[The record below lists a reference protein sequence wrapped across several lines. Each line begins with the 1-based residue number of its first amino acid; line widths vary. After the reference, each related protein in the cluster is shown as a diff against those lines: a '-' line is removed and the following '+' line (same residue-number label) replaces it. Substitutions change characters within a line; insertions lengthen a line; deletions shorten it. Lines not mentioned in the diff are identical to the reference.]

1 MAGRK
6 AAARGKPKPVRLAR
20 VGSDAV
26 ERATG
31 RAWDEWLKLLD
42 RAGARRMPHTEI
54 ALLLNRQ
61 FKIPGWWCQMVT
73 VGYEQARGLRA
84 VNQKA
89 GGFSAYVSKTVAAPV
104 ARLYEAWSDAQQRA
118 RWLPADAPVE
128 IRRASRGKSMR
139 VAWTAGASSVD
150 VNFVA
155 KGAGKSQVALEHG
168 KLKSAAAVARQ
179 KEFWKAALARL
190 KLLVEA

>member
-1 MAGRK
+1 MAARK
-6 AAARGKPKPVRLAR
+6 AAARGKPKPMRLAR

-42 RAGARRMPHTEI
+42 RAGARRMPHKEI
-54 ALLLNRQ
+54 AQLLNRQ

-89 GGFSAYVSKTVAAPV
+89 AGFSAYASKTVTVPV
-104 ARLYEAWSDAQQRA
+104 SRLYDAWSDAHVRS
-118 RWLPADAPVE
+118 RWLPADAPLEV
-128 IRRASRGKSMR
+128 RRMTRGKSMR
-139 VAWTAGASSVD
+139 ITWTRDRSSVD
-150 VNFVA
+150 VGFVA

>member
-6 AAARGKPKPVRLAR
+6 AAARGKPKPMRLAR
-20 VGSDAV
+20 VGNDAV

-42 RAGARRMPHTEI
+42 RAGARRMPHKEI
-54 ALLLNRQ
+54 AQLLNRQ

-84 VNQKA
+84 VNQNA
-89 GGFSAYVSKTVAAPV
+89 RGFSAHISKTVAAPV
-104 ARLYEAWSDAQQRA
+104 SRLYDAWSDAQQRA
-118 RWLPADAPVE
+118 RWLPVDAPVE
-128 IRRASRGKSMR
+128 IHRASRGKSMR
-139 VAWTAGASSVD
+139 ITWTRDRSSVD
-150 VNFVA
+150 VGFVA

-179 KEFWKAALARL
+179 KEFWKSALARL